1 MIYDRSS
8 AYCHGITGLGHAELG
23 NCTDITG
30 LQLSNLDGILTSQD
44 IQLADLLFCIF
55 VHVINGGIWF

>member
-1 MIYDRSS
+1 MIYDRGS

-30 LQLSNLDGILTSQD
+30 LQFSNLDGILTSQD
-44 IQLADLLFCIF
+44 IQLANLLFCIF
-55 VHVINGGIWF
+55 VYIVYNSITL

>member
-23 NCTDITG
+23 HCTDITG
-30 LQLSNLDGILTSQD
+30 LQFSNLDGILTSQD
-44 IQLADLLFCIF
+44 IQLANLLFYRL
-55 VHVINGGIWF
+55 